1 MNGKVQEK
9 KDTKVVLLFVP
20 EELSRN
26 YTVLQTLHI
35 QKSTNSVDY
44 TLNPL
49 NRGAVA
55 KYFDA
60 LHQSGQS
67 VLVKFQPD
75 AISELRQET
84 EQRYKKQ
91 RAGVPLQDFLRQSVH
106 RHLHQ
111 LFRDFIPYTG
121 SIKCYHKIKKQGS
134 GSYLTRPCT
143 FGDQRPRLQFE
154 VVREEGVLEI
164 RAKVI
169 INDQDFDLCL
179 FHRTVFFLEKEDTY
193 YQLSFADYQTL
204 EWLGQCSTQKWGH
217 DEALFAEQ
225 VLARLEREY
234 TVHRNGCFEEQVIQ
248 ELPSCR
254 VLLTELNNSFLMLTP
269 QFLYDGILVDGPF
282 KERQEIVTSLGRVL
296 IARHRETESRFREL
310 LSSLHPLFATQ
321 LNGYYYLSF
330 AEAQKKQ
337 WFAKAFHQLLEMD
350 IEVVGMDLLRHFK
363 YSAHKA
369 ETTVTLEKE
378 LGSLVRL
385 QLAVRFGK
393 ETISLAQLQK
403 TLWAGGRAVVLRD
416 GSLGVLSDEW
426 LQRYALIVKHGK
438 VSGITLEVSRLLTLG
453 DVKQEG
459 EQPVVE
465 PRVIEGWW
473 DRWQLWQNS
482 TEAIYKLP
490 ATLQAKLRPYQQKG
504 FEWLALLTE
513 AGAGGCLADDMGLG
527 KTLQTI
533 SFLAWYLE
541 RHPQAQHLIVCPTS
555 LLYNWQ
561 EELKKFAPTL
571 IVCVY
576 HGATR
581 NIEEEGIA
589 NAQVVITSYGT
600 LRSNPDVLLKRSYGV
615 AVLDESHTIKNP
627 SAQVSRITQAIEA
640 EVRLALSGT
649 PVVNNTFDLY
659 AQLNFALPG
668 FFGSREFFKREYA
681 DPIDRWGDEGKIK
694 ALQRLT
700 APFVLRRTKEQVAPD
715 LPSKTE
721 AVLWC
726 TMSPSQEELYQEVR
740 EQVRSSLIGEIEKSG
755 LGKSKL
761 AVLQGLLKLR
771 QICNDPQLLPP
782 EEHSGRLDSTKTEML
797 INELEQVLGAHKA
810 LVFSQFSSMLQLLA
824 KACDR
829 KGIRYFLL
837 DGSTPAERRA
847 QMVREFQE
855 SPEAPHLFFISLKA
869 GNTGLTLTAADYVFL
884 FDPWWNRAVEEQAI
898 DRTHRI
904 GQTKSVFSYKLICRN
919 TVEERILELQA
930 RKKQLANELISEEG
944 FVKSLDEEDIAFLF
958 Q

>member
-20 EELSRN
+20 EELSKN

-35 QKSTNSVDY
+35 QKSASSIGY
-44 TLNPL
+44 SLNPL
-49 NRGAVA
+49 NRGTVA

-60 LHQSGQS
+60 LPQGGLS
-67 VLVKFQPD
+67 VLLKFQSD
-75 AISELRQET
+75 ALVALRQET

-91 RAGVPLQDFLRQSVH
+91 KAGVPLQDFLRQSVH

-111 LFRDFIPYTG
+111 LFRDFIHHLG
-121 SIKCYHKIKKQGS
+121 SIKCYHKIRKQGS
-134 GSYLTRPCT
+134 GGYLTRPCT

-154 VVREEGVLEI
+154 VIREDGVLGVRTQI
-164 RAKVI
+164 I
-169 INDQDFDLCL
+169 INDKDFDLCL
-179 FHRTVFFLEKEDTY
+179 FNRTAFFLEKEDTY

-204 EWLGQCSTQKWGH
+204 EWLEQRSTQPWGY

-225 VLARLEREY
+225 VLARLEKDY
-234 TVHRNGCFEEQVIQ
+234 SVNRNSCFAEQVIQ
-248 ELPSCR
+248 ELPVCR

-269 QFLYDGILVDGPF
+269 QFLYDGVLVDGPF
-282 KERQEIVTSLGRVL
+282 KERQEMATTQGRVL
-296 IARHRETESRFREL
+296 ITRHRETECRFREL
-310 LSSLHPLFATQ
+310 LFSLHPLFATQ

-337 WFAKAFHQLLEMD
+337 WFAKAFYQLLEMD

-363 YSAHKA
+363 YSSHKA
-369 ETTVTLEKE
+369 ETSVTIEKE
-378 LGSLVRL
+378 SGTLVRL
-385 QLAVRFGK
+385 QLTVRFGK
-393 ETISLAQLQK
+393 ETISLTQLQK

-438 VSGITLEVSRLLTLG
+438 VSGGTLEVSRLLTLG
-453 DVKQEG
+453 DFNPESDK
-459 EQPVVE
+459 PVVE

-473 DRWQLWQNS
+473 DRWQHWQS
-482 TEAIYKLP
+482 SSDPIYELP
-490 ATLQAKLRPYQQKG
+490 ATIKAKLRPYQQKG
-504 FEWLALLTE
+504 FEWLALLAE

-541 RHPQAQHLIVCPTS
+541 RYPQARHLVVCPTS

-561 EELKKFAPTL
+561 EELKKFAPAL
-571 IVCVY
+571 FVSVY
-576 HGATR
+576 HGAAR
-581 NIEEEGIA
+581 NIEDDGVA
-589 NAQVVITSYGT
+589 KAQVVITSYGM

-640 EVRLALSGT
+640 EVHLALSGT

-659 AQLNFALPG
+659 AQLNFTLPG

-740 EQVRSSLIGEIEKSG
+740 EQVRSSLFGEIEKSG
-755 LGKSKL
+755 LGKAKL

-771 QICNDPQLLPP
+771 QICNDPKLLPA
-782 EEHSGRLDSTKTEML
+782 EEHSGRLDSIKTDVL
-797 INELEQVLGAHKA
+797 IDELEQVLGVHKA
-810 LVFSQFSSMLQLLA
+810 LVFSQFASMLHLLA
-824 KACDR
+824 KVCDQ
-829 KGIRYFLL
+829 KGVNYFLL

-855 SPEAPHLFFISLKA
+855 SPDSPHLFFISLKA

-904 GQTKSVFSYKLICRN
+904 GQTKCVFSYKLICRN
-919 TVEERILELQA
+919 TVEERILDLQA

-944 FVKSLDEEDIAFLF
+944 FVKTLSEEDIAFLF